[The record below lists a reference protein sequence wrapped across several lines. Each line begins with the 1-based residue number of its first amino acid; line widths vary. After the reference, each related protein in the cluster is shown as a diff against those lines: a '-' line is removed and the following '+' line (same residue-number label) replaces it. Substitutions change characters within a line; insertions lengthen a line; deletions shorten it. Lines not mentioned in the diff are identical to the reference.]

1 MQIHSE
7 TFEAPRAYAEDYHHS
22 AKIKDILR
30 EQCTQY
36 RSRDSVLQLKIVYR
50 MVQVTLRSPVH
61 CSEIAPTVT
70 TNFTPCFTCINNY
83 LMCILPDDDSTGI
96 ETLSSL

>member
-30 EQCTQY
+30 EQCTQ
-36 RSRDSVLQLKIVYR
+36 L
-50 MVQVTLRSPVH
+50 QVT
-61 CSEIAPTVT
+61 
-70 TNFTPCFTCINNY
+70 
-83 LMCILPDDDSTGI
+83 
-96 ETLSSL
+96 